1 MPRRARIKSSGVPH
15 HLIQRGNNR
24 LACFFSGADD
34 QFYLESLSE
43 WARRYGSVSIIHGR
57 G

>member
-1 MPRRARIKSSGVPH
+1 MPRRVRIKCSGVPH

-24 LACFFSGADD
+24 FACFFSGADD

-43 WARRYGSVSIIHGR
+43 GTRRYGSVPMER